1 MILNNYYKRCYYMTK
16 RIKKG
21 LFGITIILLLMSTK
35 NILAISDKK
44 DTYGNTMKKENIV
57 FLGDSIVDWYPIDE
71 IFGNMPIVKSGIA
84 GYKTTDILSR
94 MDSMVYQYNPTQVY
108 LLIGTNDLNMED
120 MDKDNVVKN
129 IQKIFKEIKKHRKN
143 TKLYYQSIY
152 PVNKSAPNSSA
163 QNRSNEDIKYVNL
176 KMKEFC
182 DENNIVYIDMY
193 DELADDDGNYDLEY
207 SKDGLHPNNLGYAR
221 ISRVL
226 LKYMYNIDKE

>member
-1 MILNNYYKRCYYMTK
+1 
-16 RIKKG
+16 
-21 LFGITIILLLMSTK
+21 
-35 NILAISDKK
+35 
-44 DTYGNTMKKENIV
+44 
-57 FLGDSIVDWYPIDE
+57 
-71 IFGNMPIVKSGIA
+71 
-84 GYKTTDILSR
+84 
-94 MDSMVYQYNPTQVY
+94 
-108 LLIGTNDLNMED
+108 

-226 LKYMYNIDKE
+226 LKYMYNIHL

>member
-1 MILNNYYKRCYYMTK
+1 MTK

-94 MDSMVYQYNPTQVY
+94 MDEMVYQYNPTQVY

>member
-1 MILNNYYKRCYYMTK
+1 MTK

>member
-1 MILNNYYKRCYYMTK
+1 MTK

-21 LFGITIILLLMSTK
+21 LFGIIIILLLMSTK

-94 MDSMVYQYNPTQVY
+94 MDEMVYQYNPTQVY

-152 PVNKSAPNSSA
+152 PVNENAPNSSA

>member
-1 MILNNYYKRCYYMTK
+1 
-16 RIKKG
+16 
-21 LFGITIILLLMSTK
+21 MSTK